1 MAIEN
6 HVLLFQNNILK
17 KIVRGFF
24 IPFLDI
30 KAVFFFIFLDYKY
43 LIVKNQGFF
52 LIQIIHKF
60 DLSWIGLKN

>member
-30 KAVFFFIFLDYKY
+30 KAGFFFHICRLQVF
-43 LIVKNQGFF
+43 NC
-52 LIQIIHKF
+52 
-60 DLSWIGLKN
+60 